1 MFSSWKSLLP
11 QSLCCDACWA
21 YLSAEDVSR
30 TLDYFVSYGRC
41 ASAERRSRDGANV
54 VSIYNRVGEPF
65 TASGGGWRS
74 PLGQPIVDHRTVGWR
89 PSKTTIECNTAPRY
103 TSFDVWSHS
112 ASHFSHINTYNQS
125 KHAPFAAAVIV
136 QAVLASAT
144 LVATPAVCRNR
155 WV

>member
-1 MFSSWKSLLP
+1 MP

-74 PLGQPIVDHRTVGWR
+74 PLGQPIVDHRALDGSHR
-89 PSKTTIECNTAPRY
+89 RQRSSAIPRLV
-103 TSFDVWSHS
+103 TLLLMCDR
-112 ASHFSHINTYNQS
+112 ARLHFSVINTYNQS

-155 WV
+155 